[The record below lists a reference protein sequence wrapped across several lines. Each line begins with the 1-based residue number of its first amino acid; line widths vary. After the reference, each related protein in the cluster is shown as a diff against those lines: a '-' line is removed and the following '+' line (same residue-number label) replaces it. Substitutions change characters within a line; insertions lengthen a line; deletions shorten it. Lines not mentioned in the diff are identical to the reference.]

1 MQCIKWQCFNTQNI
15 WKTSLALPQKKK
27 MGNITK
33 HKAKTYFLKTK
44 IAHALDRSKNDQ
56 VQADSSHD
64 KNDEVENRTSRKI
77 YLIKSCKKSTK
88 KRWLDKIFNPMN
100 LLTTKF

>member
-1 MQCIKWQCFNTQNI
+1 
-15 WKTSLALPQKKK
+15 

-33 HKAKTYFLKTK
+33 HKAKTYFLKTR

-64 KNDEVENRTSRKI
+64 KNDEVENRKEQVE
-77 YLIKSCKKSTK
+77 KSIS
-88 KRWLDKIFNPMN
+88 
-100 LLTTKF
+100 